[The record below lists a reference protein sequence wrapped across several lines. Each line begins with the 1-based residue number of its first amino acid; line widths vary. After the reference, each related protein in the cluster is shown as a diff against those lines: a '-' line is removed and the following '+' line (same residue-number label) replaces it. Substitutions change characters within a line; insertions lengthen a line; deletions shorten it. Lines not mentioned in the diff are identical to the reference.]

1 MSYLNTDVPELKGFD
16 TGTVLGNIELLE
28 GRLEGILEATVAEVF
43 ELSEAILQDASGD
56 TDTVFSIL
64 LSLRGQ
70 PGEAE
75 ISPLKARHLLSQNVP
90 VLEKMTRH
98 LGLYERL
105 LLYRLVTARVPDL
118 PLFEAVSDNI
128 LPASARGRVAYMPGA
143 FADKAYIRF
152 AEEIPHCRAASFH
165 SFVDACEE
173 VRGGLCEFC
182 ILPLESTA
190 DGKLMGFAR
199 LIIKYRLQIV
209 AVCDIRGSAG
219 GQEST
224 TRFALLQNA
233 GEDRERSPL
242 SPLFRN
248 HPNHYLELL
257 HMTANPP
264 YNEIIA
270 AAEFCGLSLA
280 RVDTMPAGG
289 IPEILAAEDWLP
301 PVANQGI
308 APLISTVWQTERA
321 DLTAFLC
328 YLSLENSDDPIIGF
342 YPCL

>member
-28 GRLEGILEATVAEVF
+28 GRLESMLEATVAEIS
-43 ELSEAILQDASGD
+43 ELAEAILQDASGD

-75 ISPLKARHLLSQNVP
+75 VSPLKARHLLSQNVP

-118 PLFEAVSDNI
+118 PLFDASADST

-152 AEEIPHCRAASFH
+152 SEEIPHCRAAGFH

-182 ILPLESTA
+182 ILPLESAA

-209 AVCDIRGSAG
+209 AVCDIHGSAG

-224 TRFALLQNA
+224 TRFALLQSA
-233 GEDRERSPL
+233 GEDREKSPL
-242 SPLFRN
+242 SPLFSK
-248 HPNHYLELL
+248 HPSPYLELL
-257 HMTANPP
+257 HMTVNPL
-264 YNEIIA
+264 YSEIIA

-289 IPEILAAEDWLP
+289 IPEHLVAEEWPQLISGHVP
-301 PVANQGI
+301 T
-308 APLISTVWQTERA
+308 PLISTVWQTEQA
-321 DLTAFLC
+321 DLRAFLC
-328 YLSLENSDDPIIGF
+328 YLSLENSDNPIIGL